1 MGEFADRPLRVAF
14 FVEGMYASGVDTST
28 QLLARALRQ
37 LGHRVT
43 LFTPWSEASTA
54 TPPEETFQL
63 SAVEV
68 NLKQRVHLS
77 YPISWRLINAF
88 RQQRYDLIHVHTST
102 SVNLLAWQVS
112 KLFQLPVV
120 YSYHTMTKE
129 YLHYLGFSEQIGSL
143 LDPVVEL
150 FDKIVCDRADLVV
163 TPAAKAAEY
172 LHEIGVTPEVKIVP
186 NGVDLELF
194 HPFPSD
200 FLQSQYAIPADAK
213 LLLFVGRLN
222 QEKRPLVAYEIFRR
236 LCRTRDDLYLI
247 MVGQGPLAED
257 LRQMAA
263 SDGLSSRLVLTGLID
278 YGQMP
283 AVYNAA
289 DLWISTSQ
297 SEVQPM
303 VALEAAACG
312 LPALA
317 FADPALRDIV
327 EHGVSGF
334 LVHNEDEFI
343 AYLLSLLEEPE
354 RYHAMRKAALTKGEC
369 YSVTN
374 SAKRMVDCYRQ
385 VLATQEPPNA
395 GTIQHRQGWLVSSHG
410 GSSITNA

>member
-1 MGEFADRPLRVAF
+1 MGELASRPLRIAF

-28 QLLARALRQ
+28 QLLARALRHF
-37 LGHRVT
+37 GHRVT
-43 LFTPWSEASTA
+43 LFTPWPGASGA
-54 TPPEETFQL
+54 TPPEDTFQL

-112 KLFQLPVV
+112 SLFQLPTV
-120 YSYHTMTKE
+120 YTYHTMTKE
-129 YLHYLGFSEQIGSL
+129 YLHYLGPLSEHMGSL

-150 FDKIVCDRADLVV
+150 FDKVVCDRADLVI
-163 TPAAKAAEY
+163 TPSAKAAEY
-172 LHEIGVTPEVKIVP
+172 LRSISVAPEVRIIA
-186 NGVDLELF
+186 NGVDLENF

-200 FLQSQYAIPADAK
+200 FLHGTFGVPPTAK

-222 QEKRPLVAYEIFRR
+222 QEKRPLLAYDLFRK
-236 LCRTRDDLYLI
+236 LCRTRNDVYLV
-247 MVGQGPLAED
+247 MVGDGPLREELAQ
-257 LRQMAA
+257 LAVH
-263 SDGLSSRLVLTGLID
+263 DGLRTRLVLTGLLD
-278 YGQMP
+278 YRQMP

-289 DLWISTSQ
+289 HLWISTSQ

-303 VALEAAACG
+303 AALEAAACG

-317 FADPALRDIV
+317 FADPALQGIV
-327 EHGVSGF
+327 EHGVNGF
-334 LVHNEDEFI
+334 LAETSDAFLTN
-343 AYLLSLLEEPE
+343 LQSLLDNPE
-354 RYHAMRKAALTKGEC
+354 RYHAMRRAALVKGEQ

-374 SAKRMVDCYRQ
+374 TAQQMVQAYQQ
-385 VLATQEPPNA
+385 VLADQPLSPSTP
-395 GTIQHRQGWLVSSHG
+395 IHHRQPRPVDWPE
-410 GSSITNA
+410 